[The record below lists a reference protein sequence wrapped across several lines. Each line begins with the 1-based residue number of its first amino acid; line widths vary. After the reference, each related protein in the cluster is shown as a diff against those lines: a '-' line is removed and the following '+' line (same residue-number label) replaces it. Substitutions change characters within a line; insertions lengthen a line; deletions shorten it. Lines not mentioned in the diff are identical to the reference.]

1 MFKRQ
6 FHYQFDIN
14 ANTSIFSNTTDMTP
28 QKVKANLLDITA
40 QDLLGKSHEELV
52 LILIHL
58 RRQSA
63 ALTEAIDSSKNEL
76 SQLRKMPPN
85 APQHPS
91 ILGGSSDGSGNGE
104 NSSLDQHKV

>member
-1 MFKRQ
+1 MKNVDIVLNLT
-6 FHYQFDIN
+6 YQ
-14 ANTSIFSNTTDMTP
+14 TTI

-63 ALTEAIDSSKNEL
+63 ALTEAIESSKIEL
-76 SQLRKMPPN
+76 SQLRNIPQN
-85 APQHPS
+85 APRHPS
-91 ILGGSSDGSGNGE
+91 ILGGSSDGSGTNGD
-104 NSSLDQHKV
+104 NSSFDQHKVSKTRF

>member
-1 MFKRQ
+1 MSLFYLYLNQLRQ
-6 FHYQFDIN
+6 LF
-14 ANTSIFSNTTDMTP
+14 

-76 SQLRKMPPN
+76 SQLRKMPPS

-104 NSSLDQHKV
+104 QSSLEQHKVN

>member
-1 MFKRQ
+1 MITYTF
-6 FHYQFDIN
+6 
-14 ANTSIFSNTTDMTP
+14 AL

-63 ALTEAIDSSKNEL
+63 ALAEAIDSSRKEL
-76 SQLRKMPPN
+76 SQLRNIPPN
-85 APQHPS
+85 ALQHPS
-91 ILGGSSDGSGNGE
+91 ILGGGSDGSGTNGD
-104 NSSLDQHKV
+104 NSSFDQHKVNYRQ

>member
-1 MFKRQ
+1 MSTIHSLSLFYLYLNRLRTL
-6 FHYQFDIN
+6 F
-14 ANTSIFSNTTDMTP
+14 

-76 SQLRKMPPN
+76 SQLRKMPPS

-104 NSSLDQHKV
+104 QSSLEQHKVN

>member
-1 MFKRQ
+1 MKYCIYFFRQ
-6 FHYQFDIN
+6 I
-14 ANTSIFSNTTDMTP
+14 ALSPSSI
-28 QKVKANLLDITA
+28 QKVRANLLDITA

-76 SQLRKMPPN
+76 SQLRNMPPN
-85 APQHPS
+85 APRHPS
-91 ILGGSSDGSGNGE
+91 ILGGSSDGSGTNGD
-104 NSSLDQHKV
+104 NSSFDQHKVN